1 MCPLGAELFVRFKL
15 DDCDQGKSEITLE
28 GYVRLISEAPAHVV
42 RAWLRLMVDFGTC
55 EPVLGDAATREGDF
69 HQWFDSVGYRFVTV
83 HHCDLPLLSMPPDD
97 VCNHHPG
104 QKRPAFNTNE
114 DYSVGVSAIL
124 QRQVCQVQEL
134 GERLRSEIRSIESQ
148 KRRDVRKMAHAKED
162 ARLARVDA
170 TLARC
175 EAIRA
180 SRAEMVARNLIARE
194 MNRAKECIGLANIEA
209 V

>member
-1 MCPLGAELFVRFKL
+1 M
-15 DDCDQGKSEITLE
+15 
-28 GYVRLISEAPAHVV
+28 
-42 RAWLRLMVDFGTC
+42 
-55 EPVLGDAATREGDF
+55 
-69 HQWFDSVGYRFVTV
+69 
-83 HHCDLPLLSMPPDD
+83 
-97 VCNHHPG
+97 
-104 QKRPAFNTNE
+104 
-114 DYSVGVSAIL
+114 
-124 QRQVCQVQEL
+124 QEL
-134 GERLRSEIRSIESQ
+134 GERLRKEIRSIERQ

-209 V
+209 DKAREEARVARGSGRTRQSGGCSLEGGPARYAGEG